1 MAREMSPAQ
10 LAGSIAVVAAAA
22 AGCVAV
28 QGPAAPG
35 VVCTLQFVY
44 GLSVIVQDA
53 ETGVR
58 VCDAQVTAV
67 AGSYRET
74 LMGSGSS
81 GDCSYAGAGERA
93 GVYDLSASRAGYTS
107 TVSNNIRV
115 DADVCHVIPVRVTL
129 LLKR

>member
-1 MAREMSPAQ
+1 MARAMSTAQ
-10 LAGSIAVVAAAA
+10 LAAIALVAAVAT
-22 AGCVAV
+22 GCVAV
-28 QGPAAPG
+28 QAPG
-35 VVCTLQFVY
+35 APGSIACTLQFVY

-74 LMGSGSS
+74 LMASGSS
-81 GDCSYAGAGERA
+81 GDCSYSGAGERA

-107 TVSNNIRV
+107 TASSNIRV
-115 DADVCHVIPVRVTL
+115 DADVCHVVPVRVTL